1 MGHVLGIESS
11 LIARTMPQAAA
22 LFKQMQTAASE
33 YSLQPDP
40 RPKLDEA
47 LMNAMA
53 AAIKIALLHKLP
65 VPMKRWLMGMPVAQ
79 APAWLNQ
86 IEDRFTVLGSWSSKQ
101 R

>member
-1 MGHVLGIESS
+1 
-11 LIARTMPQAAA
+11 
-22 LFKQMQTAASE
+22 
-33 YSLQPDP
+33 
-40 RPKLDEA
+40 
-47 LMNAMA
+47 MA